1 MSNEQSSELQKSNQ
15 KIVIIDTGC
24 ANISSVKFAIE
35 RIGVKVT
42 VSDDTD
48 TIRSADKVLLPG
60 VGSAFAAMNSIKQKQ
75 LVELVQSLTQPVLG
89 ICLGMQLMT
98 SESEESPGSHL
109 SIDTTNNVECLD
121 LIPTNITR
129 MQVGDLV
136 LPHMGWNQV
145 KVEKDSP
152 LFVGIDD
159 DTFFYFV
166 HSFCAP
172 ISEHTL
178 VSCEYGQTFS
188 AAIAKDNFY
197 GVQFHP
203 ERSGQAGAKLLTNF
217 INM

>member
-1 MSNEQSSELQKSNQ
+1 MSNQQLSTEQKV
-15 KIVIIDTGC
+15 VIIDTGC

-35 RIGVKVT
+35 RIGVSVI
-42 VSDDTD
+42 VSDDSD
-48 TIRSADKVLLPG
+48 IIRSADKVLLPG

-98 SESEESPGSHL
+98 TASEESPGSHL
-109 SIDTTNNVECLD
+109 SIDTNNNVDCLN
-121 LIPTNITR
+121 LIPTDIKR

-136 LPHMGWNQV
+136 LPHMGWNQI
-145 KVEKDSP
+145 KVEQTSP
-152 LFVGIDD
+152 LFEGIEDG
-159 DTFFYFV
+159 TFFYFV

-172 ISEHTL
+172 LSDYTL
-178 VSCEYGQTFS
+178 VSCEYGQAFS

-217 INM
+217 IKM